1 MAKSAEQ
8 FETVIIGGG
17 QAGLATGYQLI
28 RRGRSCLILDGGER
42 VGDSWRKRWPSLRLY
57 TPAGYDGL
65 PGMAFPAARNS
76 FPSGYEMAG
85 YLEAYAARLALPVRT
100 GVQVDRLSREGER
113 YVVAAGDQLI
123 EADNVVVATGVM
135 QHPVIPD
142 FASELDSGIRQLHSS
157 DYRDPSLLQSG
168 AVLVVGA
175 SHSGGDI
182 AFEVAGSHRT
192 VLSGRSTGE
201 LPFSV
206 ESRRARA
213 VKPLLKFLATRVLTM
228 DTPIGRKMRSEIRS
242 HGAPLLRVRS
252 ADLAAA
258 GVERVLTRT
267 VGVENGM
274 PVLEDGRAVE
284 VANVIWCTGFRPDY
298 TWIDLPLEYE
308 DGYPR
313 QYRGAVP
320 SSPGLYFIGMLFLHS
335 FSSMLVLG
343 AGRDAERVA
352 KGIASRVP
360 PAERDDAVLVWNGM
374 VSAPTRR
381 AETDASQRVGERTGY
396 PNVNA

>member
-17 QAGLATGYQLI
+17 QAGLATAYHLT
-28 RRGRSCLILDGGER
+28 RRGLPCVILDAGAR

-65 PGMAFPAARNS
+65 PGMEFPAPRNS
-76 FPSGYEMAG
+76 FPSGYEMAD
-85 YLEAYAARLALPVRT
+85 YLEAYTTRFGLPVRT
-100 GVQVDRLSREGER
+100 GVHVDGLSRDGER
-113 YVVAAGDQLI
+113 FVVTAGSLRI
-123 EADNVVVATGVM
+123 EAHNVVVATGVV
-135 QHPVIPD
+135 QRPAVPS

-157 DYRDPSLLQSG
+157 DYRDPSQLQPG

-175 SHSGGDI
+175 SHSGADI
-182 AFEVAGSHRT
+182 AFEVADGHRT
-192 VLSGRSTGE
+192 VLSGPSTGE
-201 LPFSV
+201 FPFSI

-213 VKPLLKFLATRVLTM
+213 VKPLLKFLAIRVLTM
-228 DTPIGRKMRSEIRS
+228 GTPIGRKVRPEIRS
-242 HGAPLLRVRS
+242 HGGPLLRVRS

-258 GVERVLTRT
+258 GVERVFTRT

-274 PVLEDGRAVE
+274 PVLDDGTV
-284 VANVIWCTGFRPDY
+284 VDVKNVIWCTGFRSDY

-313 QYRGAVP
+313 QHRGAVP
-320 SSPGLYFIGMLFLHS
+320 SLPGLYFLGMLFLHS

-343 AGRDAERVA
+343 AGRDAEHVA
-352 KGIASRVP
+352 KSIASRRA
-360 PAERDDAVLVWNGM
+360 PAAREDGVLVWNGM
-374 VSAPTRR
+374 VSAPMRHSEADTSPPLADAPASRR
-381 AETDASQRVGERTGY
+381 
-396 PNVNA
+396 